1 MTRKGKKFV
10 PVQFIGEEIETTF
23 EKAPLYSKKP
33 GPPNSFT
40 WQGEK
45 FDVKDTLST
54 WFDFGRK
61 GKAAK
66 NMREENLREAKRRG
80 SWGVGRYY
88 FRVDITSGWNQK
100 EAEFSTFTM
109 IALRR
114 TPGTGLGTGF
124 FGERWKNRSNKAG
137 LVKY

>member
-1 MTRKGKKFV
+1 MKRKGKKFV
-10 PVQFIGEEIETTF
+10 PVQFIGDEIDTAF
-23 EKAPLYSKKP
+23 DQAPLYSKKP

-45 FDVKDTLST
+45 FDVEDILST

-88 FRVDITSGWNQK
+88 FRVETEGGRVFDLYYDRAPKDAGDRAGHWFLWRELK
-100 EAEFSTFTM
+100 EEQ
-109 IALRR
+109 R
-114 TPGTGLGTGF
+114 G
-124 FGERWKNRSNKAG
+124 
-137 LVKY
+137 

>member
-10 PVQFIGEEIETTF
+10 PVQFIGEELETTF

-33 GPPNSFT
+33 GAPNSFT

-88 FRVDITSGWNQK
+88 FRVESEGGRVFDLYYDRAPKDAGDRAGHWFLWREMEEQK
-100 EAEFSTFTM
+100 
-109 IALRR
+109 
-114 TPGTGLGTGF
+114 
-124 FGERWKNRSNKAG
+124 
-137 LVKY
+137 